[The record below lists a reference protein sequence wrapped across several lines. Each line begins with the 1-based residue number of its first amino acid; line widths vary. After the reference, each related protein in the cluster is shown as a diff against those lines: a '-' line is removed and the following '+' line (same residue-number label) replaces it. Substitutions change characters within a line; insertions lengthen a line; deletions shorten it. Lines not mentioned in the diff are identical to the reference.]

1 MNTKEKNFVSAVV
14 YLHNDGARAVE
25 FCRAAAAELEAHF
38 AQYELVVVDDACTDD
53 TVARLREWGREQAA
67 PADAGAG
74 ELFQYLTT
82 HLVDGMPC
90 DGVNMMR
97 DQTAETF
104 RWDKT
109 ADVHSHYWTEVEG
122 SPAVYQALR
131 SRFVAG
137 ILSSTDYEVSTAD
150 GISFVLQKA

>member
-1 MNTKEKNFVSAVV
+1 M
-14 YLHNDGARAVE
+14 
-25 FCRAAAAELEAHF
+25 LE
-38 AQYELVVVDDACTDD
+38 E
-53 TVARLREWGREQAA
+53 VAYDEGKKQAA
-67 PADAGAG
+67 PADAEAG

-131 SRFVAG
+131 GKFIEG
-137 ILSSTDYEVSTAD
+137 LLSSTDYAISTDD
-150 GISFVLQKA
+150 GTSFILQKN